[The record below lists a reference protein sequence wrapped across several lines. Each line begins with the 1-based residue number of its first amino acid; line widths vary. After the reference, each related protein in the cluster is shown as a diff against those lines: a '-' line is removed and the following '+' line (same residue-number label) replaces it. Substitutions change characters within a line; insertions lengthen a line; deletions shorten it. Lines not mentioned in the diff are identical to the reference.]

1 MAKLTP
7 EAMWERMLTGDFPR
21 LHGMRRMWGVL
32 PSPPRCKLCNAPFR
46 GLGGLLMRAIAY
58 GPSPLNR
65 RLCKWCIRAVHKHP
79 GGAEVEIS
87 VLFAD
92 VRGSTAIAERMLPEE
107 FSRLM
112 ARFYGAAA
120 GVIDEWDGIVDK
132 FVGDGAVAL
141 FIPGFAG
148 SDHAADAIAA
158 ARGLLERTGNDGPT
172 PWIPVGAGVRTGR
185 SFVGTVGE
193 GDARDFT
200 ALGDTVNMA
209 ARLTGLAGAGEIL
222 ISPEA
227 AAASGIETAGLERR
241 TLEPRGREQSVDA
254 WVARAQSSSSQ

>member
-7 EAMWERMLTGDFPR
+7 EEMWERMLTGDFPR
-21 LHGMRRMWGVL
+21 LQRMRRIWGAL

-46 GLGGLLMRAIAY
+46 GPGGALMRAIAY

-65 RLCKWCIRAVHKHP
+65 RLCKWCIRAVSKYP
-79 GGAEVEIS
+79 GGAEIEIS

-92 VRGSTAIAERMLPEE
+92 VRGSTGIAEGMPSEE
-107 FSRLM
+107 FSRLL

-120 GVIDEWDGIVDK
+120 EVVDECDGIVDK
-132 FVGDGAVAL
+132 FVGDSALAL

-148 SDHAADAIAA
+148 DDHAADAIAA
-158 ARGLLERTGNDGPT
+158 ARGLVEQTGE
-172 PWIPVGAGVRTGR
+172 WLPVGAGVHTGM
-185 SFVGTVGE
+185 SFVGSVGE

-200 ALGDTVNMA
+200 ALGDTVNAA

-222 ISPEA
+222 ISAEA
-227 AAASGIETAGLERR
+227 ATAGGLETAGLERR
-241 TLEPRGREQSVDA
+241 TLELRGRDQSLDA
-254 WVARAQSSSSQ
+254 WVARSNSENRKD

>member
-1 MAKLTP
+1 MAKLTL
-7 EAMWERMLTGDFPR
+7 EEMWERMLTGDFPR
-21 LHGMRRMWGVL
+21 LQHIRRIWGML

-46 GLGGLLMRAIAY
+46 GPGGVLMRAIAY

-92 VRGSTAIAERMLPEE
+92 VRGSTGIAERIRPEE

-112 ARFYGAAA
+112 ARFYGATAA
-120 GVIDEWDGIVDK
+120 VVDEWDGIVDK

-158 ARGLLERTGNDGPT
+158 ARALLEQTANDGPE
-172 PWIPVGAGVRTGR
+172 PWIPVGAGIHTGR
-185 SFVGTVGE
+185 SFVGAVGE

-200 ALGDTVNMA
+200 ALGDTVNVA
-209 ARLTGLAGAGEIL
+209 ARLADSAAAGEIL
-222 ISPEA
+222 ISAEA
-227 AAASGIETAGLERR
+227 ATAGGLETTRLERR
-241 TLEPRGREQSVDA
+241 TLELRGREQTLVA
-254 WVARAQSSSSQ
+254 WVATART

>member
-7 EAMWERMLTGDFPR
+7 EEMWERMLTGDYPR
-21 LHGMRRMWGVL
+21 LHRMRRIWGAL

-46 GLGGLLMRAIAY
+46 GPGGVVMRAIAY

-92 VRGSTAIAERMLPEE
+92 VRGSTALAERMSPEQ
-107 FSRLM
+107 FSRLL

-120 GVIDEWDGIVDK
+120 EVIDECDGIVDK
-132 FVGDGAVAL
+132 FVGDSAVAL

-148 SDHAADAIAA
+148 TDHAANAIAA
-158 ARGLLERTGNDGPT
+158 ARNLLLQIENDGPE
-172 PWIPVGAGVRTGR
+172 PWLPVGVGVHTGEC
-185 SFVGTVGE
+185 FVGTVGE

-200 ALGDTVNMA
+200 ALGDTVNTA
-209 ARLTGLAGAGEIL
+209 ARLTDLAGAGEIL
-222 ISPEA
+222 ISAEA
-227 AAASGIETAGLERR
+227 AAAGDFATTGLERR
-241 TLEPRGREQSVDA
+241 SLELRGREQSVDA
-254 WVARAQSSSSQ
+254 WVAGART

>member
-1 MAKLTP
+1 MAKLTL
-7 EAMWERMLTGDFPR
+7 EEMWEQMLTGEFPR
-21 LHGMRRMWGVL
+21 LQRMRRIWGAL

-46 GLGGLLMRAIAY
+46 GPGGVFMRAIAY

-65 RLCKWCIRAVHKHP
+65 RLCKWCIRAVQKHP

-92 VRGSTAIAERMLPEE
+92 VRGSTAIAERMPPAD

-120 GVIDEWDGIVDK
+120 EVIDERDGIVDK

-148 SDHAADAIAA
+148 SDHATDAIEA
-158 ARGLLERTGNDGPT
+158 ARGLLVQTGNDGPE
-172 PWIPVGAGVRTGR
+172 PWIPIGAGVHTGK
-185 SFVGTVGE
+185 SFVGAVGV

-200 ALGDTVNMA
+200 ALGDTVNTA
-209 ARLTGLAGAGEIL
+209 SRLTGLAGAGEIL
-222 ISPEA
+222 ISAEA
-227 AAASGIETAGLERR
+227 AHAGALETTGLERR
-241 TLEPRGREQSVDA
+241 TLEIRGRDQSVDA
-254 WVARAQSSSSQ
+254 WVATARP

>member
-1 MAKLTP
+1 
-7 EAMWERMLTGDFPR
+7 MLTGDFPR
-21 LHGMRRMWGVL
+21 LQRMRRIWGAL

-46 GLGGLLMRAIAY
+46 GPGGMLMRAIAY

-65 RLCKWCIRAVHKHP
+65 RLCKWCIRAAHKHP

-92 VRGSTAIAERMLPEE
+92 VRGSTALAERMLPEE

-120 GVIDEWDGIVDK
+120 RVIDEWDGIVDK

-148 SDHAADAIAA
+148 SDHAAHAIAA
-158 ARGLLERTGNDGPT
+158 ARGLLQQTGNDGPD
-172 PWIPVGAGVRTGR
+172 PWIAVGAGVHTGK

-200 ALGDTVNMA
+200 ALGDTVNTA

-222 ISPEA
+222 ISVEA
-227 AAASGIETAGLERR
+227 AAASGLETTA
-241 TLEPRGREQSVDA
+241 LEPRTLALRGRERNVEA
-254 WVARAQSSSSQ
+254 WVATART